1 LQVGLFPFKPRGVH
15 TARKLKEWS
24 RELIPNIEMKDMP
37 SSTPNKRSGLTGHL
51 PLNDLMSK
59 KQASI

>member
-37 SSTPNKRSGLTGHL
+37 SSTVHTKQ
-51 PLNDLMSK
+51 K
-59 KQASI
+59 KWAHGSPSTQ